1 MAFFDVW
8 SSQSS
13 STMLGGQKICGQ
25 LYIMCTT
32 SIHRHLFLQLAL
44 ASVPTFWYLLTTFW
58 PPLLH
63 VVTMSLSHE
72 SCGPCFFDMLGKY
85 MVRIVWMYLVGNHC
99 GDQSN
104 LGDKK
109 VFHPF
114 IAVSDL
120 WGSIVQVK
128 YLGEEGAATPIGA
141 AAAVCCPWDLV
152 VCPCF

>member
-1 MAFFDVW
+1 
-8 SSQSS
+8 
-13 STMLGGQKICGQ
+13 
-25 LYIMCTT
+25 
-32 SIHRHLFLQLAL
+32 
-44 ASVPTFWYLLTTFW
+44 
-58 PPLLH
+58 
-63 VVTMSLSHE
+63 
-72 SCGPCFFDMLGKY
+72 
-85 MVRIVWMYLVGNHC
+85 MYLVGNHC
-99 GDQSN
+99 GHQSN
-104 LGDKK
+104 LGDQK